1 MLVTRPEQ
9 DARLW
14 VADLQAH
21 GIPAQALPLIHI
33 GPCQHPQA
41 QAMLRAA
48 RRGLA
53 DYDAVMF
60 VSGNAATYFFDV
72 DSGSGSGSGSDSD
85 SNLAP
90 HLYSDPLQIFQQ
102 HSLRAWTPGPS
113 TARVLCKLGMA
124 PEHIDGPAP
133 QAAQFDSEA
142 LWEQVAAQIGP
153 RSRVLIVRG
162 TTAGAAL
169 GDGHG
174 RDWLAE
180 QIRTA
185 GGQVD
190 FAVAYERGAPVF
202 STVQH
207 ALAQQAAQDGTLWL
221 LSSSEA
227 LGHLRTALPAQDW
240 HLARALATHQRI
252 AAAAR
257 ALGFGQ
263 VQESKPAL
271 AQVMASIKSLI

>member
-1 MLVTRPEQ
+1 MIAARKAGRVLVTRPEQ
-9 DARLW
+9 DARVW

-48 RRGLA
+48 RTGLA

-60 VSGNAATYFFDV
+60 VSGNAAAYFFA
-72 DSGSGSGSGSDSD
+72 SDSD
-85 SNLAP
+85 AT
-90 HLYSDPLQIFQQ
+90 SDPDLLPLHIF
-102 HSLRAWTPGPS
+102 SCDPIRAWTPGPS
-113 TARVLCKLGMA
+113 TARVLRELGIA
-124 PEHIDGPAP
+124 PERIDGPTP

-142 LWEQVAAQIGP
+142 LWAQVAPQISP
-153 RSRVLIVRG
+153 HSRVLIVRG
-162 TTAGAAL
+162 TTAGAAV
-169 GDGHG
+169 GDGYG

-180 QIRTA
+180 QIRTS

-202 STVQH
+202 SAAEQT
-207 ALAQQAAQDGTLWL
+207 LMRQAAQDGTLWL
-221 LSSSEA
+221 FSSSEA
-227 LGHLRTALPAQDW
+227 LGHLHAALPAQDW
-240 HLARALATHQRI
+240 SLARALVTHPRI
-252 AAAAR
+252 AAAVR

-271 AQVMASIKSLI
+271 VQVMASIKSLV